1 VLPADVRHDIPERVD
16 GISLFI
22 EEDEGG
28 IEGVWRK

>member
-1 VLPADVRHDIPERVD
+1 VLPADVRHDTPNA
-16 GISLFI
+16 STAFPYFI